1 MNDVGMKMDMSKVVK
16 KWDLEL
22 SGDQDFGV
30 IWAEDIWTSIGSPR
44 IRVQE

>member
-1 MNDVGMKMDMSKVVK
+1 MALVRRWICPKVVK
-16 KWDLEL
+16 KRDLEL

-44 IRVQE
+44 VRVQK